1 MSAGGGGEAGG
12 GLGGDGGAGGA
23 AGGGGAGGQG
33 GAASGALVAIGLRTS
48 GVTLS
53 HFNPSSEDWT
63 VEEFPAQPSASP
75 AVALRGVTDGL
86 AAFRNSG
93 QLFYAPFD
101 SGGWAAPLVVGAA
114 ITTRATP
121 AVSSG
126 PVNVNVLFHGDD
138 FKHYYGAF
146 GASSF
151 NPAAEAVGN
160 PQSFGPEPPAVV
172 SVGDEVWAAYT
183 GDNGDL
189 YTQRRVAGVWQSAV
203 AQGLGGTVRLT
214 PVMTVLSNGTVLLV
228 FNRTGGSAV
237 SFQRYSGGAWS
248 AVADVASVLSDSPV
262 SLASLPSG
270 GAALAFR
277 GTNGLSY
284 VALFN
289 EGTNSFGLPVST
301 GLGSTPSTPSVT
313 AGLGGF
319 AVELLYVD
327 GASSQVRH
335 ARGSS
340 TLVFGASV
348 PVGGVDAFA
357 VAAAVAQ

>member
-1 MSAGGGGEAGG
+1 M
-12 GLGGDGGAGGA
+12 
-23 AGGGGAGGQG
+23 
-33 GAASGALVAIGLRTS
+33 
-48 GVTLS
+48 
-53 HFNPSSEDWT
+53 
-63 VEEFPAQPSASP
+63 
-75 AVALRGVTDGL
+75 
-86 AAFRNSG
+86 
-93 QLFYAPFD
+93 
-101 SGGWAAPLVVGAA
+101 
-114 ITTRATP
+114 
-121 AVSSG
+121 
-126 PVNVNVLFHGDD
+126 NVNVLFHGDD
-138 FKHYYGAF
+138 FKHYYGAY

-151 NPAAEAVGN
+151 NPAAEQVGN

-189 YTQRRVAGVWQSAV
+189 YTQRRVAGVWQAAV
-203 AQGLGGTVRLT
+203 AQGLAGTVRLT
-214 PVMTVLSNGTVLLV
+214 PALTVLSDGTVLLV
-228 FNRTGGSAV
+228 FNRTGGSVV
-237 SFQRYSGGAWS
+237 SFQRYNAGVWS
-248 AVADVASVLSDSPV
+248 AVADVPSVLSDSPV

-289 EGTNSFGLPVST
+289 AGTGSFGLPVST

-335 ARGSS
+335 ARGTSS
-340 TLVFGASV
+340 LVFGSSV

-357 VAAAVAQ
+357 VAAAVAE